1 MRSRD
6 VVEVE
11 MLDFDAGRVTGI
23 VFGTLGGSLIAVYAF
38 GEIVT
43 FCVRALFF

>member
-1 MRSRD
+1 MNKD
-6 VVEVE
+6 GVEVV
-11 MLDFDAGRVTGI
+11 MLDFDAGRVTSI